1 MDFIQ
6 AVFMGI
12 GFAIGTKIV
21 QGIADFL
28 RYLKK
33 SFFGDRPFLC

>member
-1 MDFIQ
+1 MNFIQ

-21 QGIADFL
+21 QGIADLLSYFT
-28 RYLKK
+28 KVK
-33 SFFGDRPFLC
+33 FEAKE

>member
-1 MDFIQ
+1 MNFIQ

-28 RYLKK
+28 SDLTKVK
-33 SFFGDRPFLC
+33 FEAKE

>member
-1 MDFIQ
+1 ME

-21 QGIADFL
+21 QDITTGIERFL
-28 RYLKK
+28 KWLELWKK
-33 SFFGDRPFLC
+33 